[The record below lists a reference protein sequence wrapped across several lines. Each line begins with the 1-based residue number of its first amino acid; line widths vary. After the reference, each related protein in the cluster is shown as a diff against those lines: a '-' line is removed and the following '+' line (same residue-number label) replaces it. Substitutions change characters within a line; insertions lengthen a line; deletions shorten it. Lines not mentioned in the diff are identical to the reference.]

1 MRGLNLSLFWV
12 CAGLQGCI
20 WLTADDLAARM
31 DPDGDG
37 VQGDEDCAP
46 DDASVGAAATLYL
59 DRDGDGYGDPLQSQ
73 ADCAPQEDLWVAV
86 AGDCDDV
93 NAEVHPE
100 AVERCDDTDDDCDGE
115 TLPCTGEL
123 ADADTIL
130 TGRIG
135 SGAGKSFYAGA
146 DLTGDGQADLVVGA
160 WQDDANGVEA
170 GAAYL
175 VPGPLQAGTSSLE
188 SAAVTTLLGEVELA
202 SADFGVRVHAGGDFD
217 GDGAADLLIGGHKFE
232 LTRSAQGAAWLA
244 YGPLAP
250 GESILDGEQVP
261 SWYGERSQDR
271 AGWALLLVDL
281 DADARAE
288 AVIGA
293 YGYALEE
300 EGQPDVDD
308 VGRVYFI
315 PGSSEDLTGRHPL
328 GDDDLSLQGDA
339 EGLGLGVQ
347 MEQVSDLD
355 GDGQAEIALL
365 CPDSDE
371 AGAAAGAVYLVFGL
385 PASSGVVGDEASRLL
400 GRAAGYGAGMSVSAG
415 DADGDGDQDL
425 WVGESKADDN
435 GVDAG
440 AVVLM
445 AGPFSDG
452 EGARSLNDGSARID
466 GVSAGDEVGADV
478 AGDGDVDGDGQVDLL
493 VGAIKDNAAAGE
505 VGSVWLTRG
514 PFAGAAEYGAG
525 GATWWGVSDH
535 AAAGRPLAISRA
547 LREDGA
553 PLLLIGASNE
563 ALAGDGAGAVFGV
576 VP

>member
-59 DRDGDGYGDPLQSQ
+59 DRDGDGYGDPLQAQ

-123 ADADTIL
+123 ADADIVL
-130 TGRIG
+130 TGPLG
-135 SGAGKSFYAGA
+135 SGAGKSFYAGT

-160 WQDDANGVEA
+160 WEDDPNGTEA
-170 GAAYL
+170 GATFIL
-175 VPGPLQAGTSSLE
+175 PGPLDAGTSTLE
-188 SAAVTTLLGEVELA
+188 RAAVTTLLGEKA
-202 SADFGVRVHAGGDFD
+202 GSKFGVRVHAGGDFN
-217 GDGAADLLIGGHKFE
+217 GDGAADLLIGGHLFKQDA
-232 LTRSAQGAAWLA
+232 TDQGGVWLA
-244 YGPLAP
+244 LGPLGP
-250 GESILDGEQVP
+250 GESVLNGEDVP
-261 SWYGERSQDR
+261 SWYGERAVDR
-271 AGWALLLVDL
+271 AGYGLLLVDL
-281 DADARAE
+281 DADELAE

-293 YGYALEE
+293 WSYDLKEEGEE
-300 EGQPDVDD
+300 EVDT

-315 PGSSEDLTGRHPL
+315 PGSSDDLTGRHSL
-328 GDDDLSLQGDA
+328 SDDDLSLQGDA
-339 EGLGLGVQ
+339 AELGLGVQ

-355 GDGQAEIALL
+355 GDGQQDIALL
-365 CPDSDE
+365 CPASNE
-371 AGAAAGAVYLVFGL
+371 AGSVAGAVYLIFGL
-385 PASSGVVGDEASRLL
+385 PTSSGVVGDEGSRLL

-415 DADGDGDQDL
+415 DVDGDGALDL

-452 EGARSLNDGSARID
+452 AGARSLNDGSARID

-478 AGDGDVDGDGQVDLL
+478 AGDLDLDDDGQVDLL
-493 VGAIKDNAAAGE
+493 VGAVKDDAAAGE
-505 VGSVWLTRG
+505 VGSVWLTLG
-514 PFAGAAEYGAG
+514 PLTGVQDYAAG
-525 GATWWGVSDH
+525 GATWWGIS
-535 AAAGRPLAISRA
+535 ANASTGRPIAMSRA
-547 LREDGA
+547 LREDGG

-563 ALAGDGAGAVFGV
+563 ALAGEGAGAVFGV